1 MDVIIVMCLGVLAGK
16 FFFPEKWKRINEI
29 LQTVCTVLLIFSMGV
44 MLGSREN
51 FISEISE
58 LGMRSV
64 LFFLI
69 PSVTSVIIVYP
80 LTRIFLDKK
89 SQKNFRIKEKV
100 NEGVLRYL
108 ADYVSLFDRNAI
120 MKINNMIEEK
130 LFYNILNGM
139 ADISKE
145 ILEGF
150 YFDNDFIGGREICV
164 EA

>member
-1 MDVIIVMCLGVLAGK
+1 METIAIMILGIGAGR
-16 FFFPEKWKRINEI
+16 FFPVKYKAINEK
-29 LQTVCTVLLIFSMGV
+29 LQLCCTLLLIFSMGV

-89 SQKNFRIKEKV
+89 SQKKR
-100 NEGVLRYL
+100 EG
-108 ADYVSLFDRNAI
+108 
-120 MKINNMIEEK
+120 E
-130 LFYNILNGM
+130 
-139 ADISKE
+139 
-145 ILEGF
+145 
-150 YFDNDFIGGREICV
+150 
-164 EA
+164 

>member
-89 SQKNFRIKEKV
+89 ISLSKK
-100 NEGVLRYL
+100 
-108 ADYVSLFDRNAI
+108 VSLLVI
-120 MKINNMIEEK
+120 VCS
-130 LFYNILNGM
+130 LFFLITS
-139 ADISKE
+139 A
-145 ILEGF
+145 
-150 YFDNDFIGGREICV
+150 
-164 EA
+164 

>member
-51 FISEISE
+51 FIGEISE
-58 LGMRSV
+58 LGMRNV

-89 SQKNFRIKEKV
+89 SQKKR
-100 NEGVLRYL
+100 EG
-108 ADYVSLFDRNAI
+108 
-120 MKINNMIEEK
+120 E
-130 LFYNILNGM
+130 
-139 ADISKE
+139 
-145 ILEGF
+145 
-150 YFDNDFIGGREICV
+150 
-164 EA
+164 